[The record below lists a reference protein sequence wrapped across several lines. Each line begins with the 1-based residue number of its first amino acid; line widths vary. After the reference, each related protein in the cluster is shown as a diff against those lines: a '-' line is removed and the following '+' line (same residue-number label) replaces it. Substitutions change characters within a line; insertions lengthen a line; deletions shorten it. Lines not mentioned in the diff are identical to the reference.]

1 MMFQDFQQ
9 GLTQFL
15 ATLGLFALVVIVI
28 YILEQRRLKK
38 EKANWDYVTFM
49 NKVEQMQRSA
59 KKETPPINGNK
70 HNKES
75 Q

>member
-1 MMFQDFQQ
+1 
-9 GLTQFL
+9 
-15 ATLGLFALVVIVI
+15 
-28 YILEQRRLKK
+28 LKK

-49 NKVEQMQRSA
+49 NKVEQMQISA